1 MQDLTLQAGTEEHRP
16 VEELRHSRIAV
27 EEVMT
32 EGNQCSSMAVAH
44 YRHRKQDDHHTHAVE
59 VATLK
64 PQVTTRSLGAL

>member
-16 VEELRHSRIAV
+16 VEELRHSRIVVEAV
-27 EEVMT
+27 LT
-32 EGNQCSSMAVAH
+32 EGSQCSSMAVAH
-44 YRHRKQDDHHTHAVE
+44 CRLHKQDDHHTHAVE

>member
-1 MQDLTLQAGTEEHRP
+1 MQDLTLQAGTEELRL
-16 VEELRHSRIAV
+16 VEELHHSRIAV

-32 EGNQCSSMAVAH
+32 EGSQCSSMAVAH